1 MSYILQ
7 FLLAF
12 GATIGFGIIFNAPKN
27 VLIYCGFAGGIG
39 WVIYTLVMNTIDQ
52 NIIAAFL
59 GSFVLTILSLFFSRQ
74 LKTPVIVFIVC
85 AIIPLVPGGLAYQAI
100 RHIVT
105 SDYQLAIEFIFQVGL
120 VSGAIAIGIIFAET
134 LNQVYYAIKG
144 KLVRS

>member
-12 GATIGFGIIFNAPKN
+12 GATVGFGIIFNVPRN
-27 VLIYCGFAGGIG
+27 VLLYCGFSGGVG
-39 WVIYTLVMNTIDQ
+39 WVIYTIVMNSVEQ

-59 GSFVLTILSLFFSRQ
+59 GSFVLTIIAYIFARR

-85 AIIPLVPGGLAYQAI
+85 GIIPLVPGGLAYQAM

-105 SDYQLAIEFIFQVGL
+105 SEYTLAIESIFQVAL
-120 VSGAIAIGIIFAET
+120 VSGAIAMGIIFAET
-134 LNQVYYAIKG
+134 VNQFYYEIKR
-144 KLVRS
+144 KLVRT

>member
-12 GATIGFGIIFNAPKN
+12 GATIGFGVMFNAPKK

-39 WVIYTLVMNTIDQ
+39 WIIYTAVMNTIDQ

-59 GSFVLTILSLFFSRQ
+59 GSFVLTIISLLFARR

-85 AIIPLVPGGLAYQAI
+85 GIIPLVPGGLAYQAM

-105 SDYQLAIEFIFQVGL
+105 SDYQLAIESIFQVGL

-134 LNQVYYAIKG
+134 LNQVYYGIKG